1 MSKAMEEEI
10 NEEFKALPTT
20 ILSCIAV
27 DDESLA
33 LDLLEDNIA
42 KVPFLKLEKRCRNA
56 FEAIQYLETNPV
68 DLVFLDIQMPGLTGV
83 QFLESLTQ
91 KPMVI
96 FVTAYQQYAIDGFNL
111 DVVDYVLKPISFERF
126 LKSTHKALDYFKSKQ
141 VLAQAQSPN
150 PDKIEYIFIHADYSL
165 MKIMLED
172 ILYIEGLK
180 DYIKIHLRTHKFPVV
195 CRMTMKSIEE
205 KLPSNEFQRVHKSFI
220 VSLKKVESIRNQKIK
235 IGENHIPLSENY
247 SETFYQTIGYQ
258 KP

>member
-1 MSKAMEEEI
+1 MDEEI
-10 NEEFKALPTT
+10 KEEFIVLPTT

-56 FEAIQYLETNPV
+56 FEAIEYLQNNPV
-68 DLVFLDIQMPGLTGV
+68 DLIFLDIQMPGLTGV
-83 QFLESLTQ
+83 QFLESLTS

-96 FVTAYQQYAIDGFNL
+96 FVTAYQQYALDGFNL

-126 LKSTHKALDYFKSKQ
+126 LKSTHKAYDYYKSKQ
-141 VLAQAQSPN
+141 ALNETQAPVIA
-150 PDKIEYIFIHADYSL
+150 KMEYIFIHADYSL
-165 MKIMLED
+165 MKIMLDD

-180 DYIKIHLRTHKFPVV
+180 DYIKIHVRTQKYPVV

-205 KLPSNEFQRVHKSFI
+205 KLPSAEFQRIHKSFI
-220 VSLKKVESIRNQKIK
+220 VSLLKVESIRNQKIK
-235 IGENHIPLSENY
+235 IGENHIPLSDNY
-247 SETFYQTIGYQ
+247 SEHFYKTIGYQ
-258 KP
+258 KS